1 MNLQKLREKLE
12 QGFYVRNLADMASL
26 CKGLALDS
34 INPTPFF
41 VMQRIFSDIAN
52 NWDEKPIIVEEVK
65 LVEAEMVKPLKD
77 LIDGLEANASNDHI
91 LQLLN
96 KVISSYLFIFR

>member
-1 MNLQKLREKLE
+1 
-12 QGFYVRNLADMASL
+12 MASL

-52 NWDEKPIIVEEVK
+52 YWDEKPIIVEEVK